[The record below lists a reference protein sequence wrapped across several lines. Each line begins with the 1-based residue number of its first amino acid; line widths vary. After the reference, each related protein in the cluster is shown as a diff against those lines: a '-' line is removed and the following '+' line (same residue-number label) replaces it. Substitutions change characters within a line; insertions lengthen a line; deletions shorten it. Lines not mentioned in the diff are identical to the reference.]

1 MGPQPLPHTT
11 DVAWGPQP
19 LALAGISDSYEA
31 LRTAALQCTRCRL
44 HERRTQVVF
53 SDGSPRARV
62 MIVGEAPGQEEDRR
76 GLPFVGPAG
85 KLLDL
90 LLASISLSRES
101 VYICNVVK
109 CRPPSNRNPEPD
121 EIEACHP
128 FLRAQIDFVS
138 PQVILALGS
147 IAAHTLLG
155 RQDALK
161 RLRGVVHRYDGI
173 PVVVTYHPAA
183 LLRNAGWTQ
192 VAWED
197 FQLMRRTLEL
207 GSGGLRA
214 P

>member
-1 MGPQPLPHTT
+1 MIRVIIVGGGVIGLSL
-11 DVAWGPQP
+11 AEE
-19 LALAGISDSYEA
+19 LALRGMQVEVLEKNRRAGSEASSAAAGI
-31 LRTAALQCTRCRL
+31 L
-44 HERRTQVVF
+44 
-53 SDGSPRARV
+53 SPQAESLE
-62 MIVGEAPGQEEDRR
+62 GPG
-76 GLPFVGPAG
+76 P
-85 KLLDL
+85 LLDL

-138 PQVILALGS
+138 PKVILALGS